1 MCCCLVHFSR
11 RAHTFV
17 RTITC
22 RWGPADRAGL
32 CPASQFMRC
41 RLQSVSWSGLGIPAR
56 ASGVRRKTCACAI
69 VNVPSIARPAFK
81 LPFGVP
87 HSKWREQYDG
97 ARLGF
102 TQQANASPYRADS
115 SADSS
120 AYSCANASTRWYQAV
135 PDTSRRRRPRRRYVA
150 LLAKPAAIAEH
161 KHALHTH
168 FCAGT
173 AHICAGTELRT
184 PRPRQANCALMPI
197 SATISAPGPPTRAE
211 ASSQHRGRGTATV
224 ACRGGHHGEEWV
236 DLCTAVNTVWSYG
249 PDGTD
254 LGDVLKPSSDVR
266 IPGTPLALLR
276 RALPKGPH
284 DVMRKCHISKGHIS
298 GL

>member
-1 MCCCLVHFSR
+1 
-11 RAHTFV
+11 
-17 RTITC
+17 
-22 RWGPADRAGL
+22 
-32 CPASQFMRC
+32 MRC

-97 ARLGF
+97 ARLGP

-115 SADSS
+115 SA
-120 AYSCANASTRWYQAV
+120 YSRANASTRWYQAV

-173 AHICAGTELRT
+173 AHICAGTAHASTKTGQPRVNADKRNHICAGTAHPCRSELPA
-184 PRPRQANCALMPI
+184 PRPWDGHRCLPW
-197 SATISAPGPPTRAE
+197 GPPWRRVGRPVHCSE
-211 ASSQHRGRGTATV
+211 YRVVVRSRRHRPGGRPKAF
-224 ACRGGHHGEEWV
+224 
-236 DLCTAVNTVWSYG
+236 
-249 PDGTD
+249 
-254 LGDVLKPSSDVR
+254 K
-266 IPGTPLALLR
+266 R
-276 RALPKGPH
+276 RAHSRDSPG
-284 DVMRKCHISKGHIS
+284 VTA
-298 GL
+298 

>member
-1 MCCCLVHFSR
+1 MSPQPRGRPSSCLL
-11 RAHTFV
+11 AYHTRSGANNTTAPV
-17 RTITC
+17 SASPSKPTQVPTAPTPAPTPAPTHAPTPAPV
-22 RWGPADRAGL
+22 GTKLYLTLHGGADRGDGPL
-32 CPASQFMRC
+32 RC
-41 RLQSVSWSGLGIPAR
+41 W
-56 ASGVRRKTCACAI
+56 
-69 VNVPSIARPAFK
+69 PS
-81 LPFGVP
+81 LPP
-87 HSKWREQYDG
+87 
-97 ARLGF
+97 
-102 TQQANASPYRADS
+102 SPS
-115 SADSS
+115 TSTHCTHTSAPGPPTS
-120 AYSCANASTRWYQAV
+120 A
-135 PDTSRRRRPRRRYVA
+135 
-150 LLAKPAAIAEH
+150 L
-161 KHALHTH
+161 
-168 FCAGT
+168 
-173 AHICAGTELRT
+173 ELRT

-284 DVMRKCHISKGHIS
+284 DVMRKCHMSKGHAS